1 MDRVSVVAGPPSPR
15 RGRAHL
21 ADQRGGRHLSAR
33 HAVDRVIDEEH
44 GDVFTA
50 IGGVN
55 NLRRADRRQISI
67 ALIADDDAAGVCPL
81 DAGCD
86 RRGASVRRLHV
97 AGIEVVVAEHRAPDR
112 RHQHGPVLQAE
123 VVQGFGDELMDYAMT
138 AAGTVMRLVL
148 VFVLAEEAIVE
159 HIRFLI
165 DDL

>member
-15 RGRAHL
+15 RGRARL
-21 ADQRGGRHLSAR
+21 ADQRGGRHLSAG
-33 HAVDRVIDEEH
+33 HAIDRVIDEEY

-55 NLRRADRRQISI
+55 NLRRADRRQIAI
-67 ALIADDDAAGVCPL
+67 ALIADDDAVGVRPL

-97 AGIEVVVAEHRAPDR
+97 AGIKVVVAEHRAADR

-123 VVQGFGDELMDYAMT
+123 IVQGFGNELMDHAMT

-159 HIRFLI
+159 YIRFLI